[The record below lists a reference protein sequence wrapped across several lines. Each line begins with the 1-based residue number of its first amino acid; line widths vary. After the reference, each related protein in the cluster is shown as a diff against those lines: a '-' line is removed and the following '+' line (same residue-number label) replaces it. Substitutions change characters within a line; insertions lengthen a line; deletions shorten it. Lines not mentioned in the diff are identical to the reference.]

1 MMNELQTTNSEYQEL
16 KRRMIGGDESTK
28 MREGRINTLQK
39 ELSALKGQFDELTE
53 AHDTLVVHH
62 DKL

>member
-1 MMNELQTTNSEYQEL
+1 
-16 KRRMIGGDESTK
+16 MIGGDESTK
-28 MREGRINTLQK
+28 MREGRISSLQK
-39 ELSALKGQFDELTE
+39 ELVGLKGQFEELTE